1 MATPALPTKRIGLA
15 YWMQEVLHA
24 MDKVAE
30 NFDADA
36 VHDLRTAL
44 RRCRS
49 IADGMMVFDA
59 NPAWKKM
66 KKAGKQLFQ
75 SLGEL
80 RDTHV
85 LKDWIERLAPEN
97 DPAAA
102 AMKTFLA
109 GREVELR
116 VTAAAAL
123 YQFDCSKWA
132 EWARLLPGRVVRIP
146 LESAALGHLALE
158 RWQQARD
165 LHRRA
170 LRNRTNVAFHDLR
183 IGIKRFRYTAEN
195 FLPTLHELWAD
206 DLKEVQDALG
216 DIHDLDVL
224 WETTAKM
231 KVFPD
236 PESREAWRSRVQ
248 DERKRHLEKYRH
260 KMVGEGSLW
269 EIWRAALP
277 GDDQAR
283 TLGLQRLEIWAS
295 FLDPNV
301 SHSRHVAELS
311 MQFFDGLAD
320 QIPPGKRESHRSV
333 LRAAALMHDVGYAKA
348 NRGHHKVSARMIGKI
363 AAPPGWTADEIHTVS
378 MVARYHRGAL
388 PSEKQESFGALP
400 ASTQS
405 LVKLLAGILRLACA
419 CDREPDARIQRV
431 EVESWAP
438 VLTVRAEGYAAA
450 TPLAE
455 HLAAARHL
463 LEIAYQRPVFILP
476 AVSYTA

>member
-1 MATPALPTKRIGLA
+1 MATLAIPTKRIGLA
-15 YWMQEVLHA
+15 YWMQEVLHTA
-24 MDKVAE
+24 DKLAE
-30 NFDADA
+30 SFDADA

-49 IADGMMVFDA
+49 IGDGITVFDA
-59 NPAWKKM
+59 DPAWKKM

-85 LKDWIERLAPEN
+85 LRAWIDRLAPED
-97 DPAAA
+97 DPAAT
-102 AMKTFLA
+102 AMKTILA
-109 GREVELR
+109 RREDELR
-116 VTAAAAL
+116 ITATTALHMFDRARWSEWSRMLPARAA
-123 YQFDCSKWA
+123 
-132 EWARLLPGRVVRIP
+132 RIP
-146 LESAALGHLALE
+146 LDSAALAHLALE
-158 RWQQARD
+158 RWQQARE

-195 FLPTLHELWAD
+195 FLPTVHELWAD

-224 WETTAKM
+224 WETVVAM
-231 KVFPD
+231 KAFPD

-248 DERKRHLEKYRH
+248 GERNLHLEKYRH

-269 EIWRAALP
+269 KAWRAALP
-277 GDDQAR
+277 GDDRAR
-283 TLGLQRLEIWAS
+283 SLGLQRLEIWAS

-301 SHSRHVAELS
+301 SHSRHVAGLAL
-311 MQFFDGLAD
+311 QLFDGLTD
-320 QIPPGKRESHRSV
+320 QIPPGNRESHRWV

-348 NRGHHKVSARMIGKI
+348 NRGHHKISARMIRKI
-363 AAPPGWTADEIHTVS
+363 APPPGWSTDEIQMVS

-388 PSEKQESFGALP
+388 PSEKQKSFCTLR
-400 ASTQS
+400 ASKQS
-405 LVKLLAGILRLACA
+405 SVKLLGGILRLACA
-419 CDREPDARIQRV
+419 CDRGQDAQIQRV
-431 EVESWAP
+431 EVEASAP

-476 AVSYTA
+476 AVSYPA